1 MGRSSVGSSASHR
14 RLCHYKGR
22 VQGIGF
28 RYTVKNLAMQYDV
41 YGYVK
46 NLPDGTVELVL
57 EGPDSEMQG
66 LLDDVNRKMN
76 GFIAAIELA
85 EVPAT
90 GEFNYFAIR
99 H

>member
-1 MGRSSVGSSASHR
+1 MGKPSLGSSSAHR
-14 RLCHYKGR
+14 RLCRFRGR

-41 YGYVK
+41 LGYVK
-46 NLPDGTVELVL
+46 NLPDGSVELVM

-66 LLDDVNRKMN
+66 LIEDVNRKMN
-76 GFIAAIELA
+76 PFIAAVDQA

-90 GEFNYFAIR
+90 GEFDYFAIR